1 MASATTSSTTGAG
14 AYSALLRRS
23 KLATFNPRI
32 DQVYTAPSSSRA
44 HGNNYGLKRPLPT
57 KSTRAAPFVRVLEL
71 ETTDGRT
78 GYRKATRETKFTR
91 QWAEMGVGIQPTVL
105 GDRAGSGGT
114 VGNRRLWFRPEVQ
127 TRFMPAGF
135 VGEIQQPGR
144 ENVPGREFA
153 VEPVDPA
160 LLEGVE
166 GEGVEGEAG
175 ESITADAPAAQP
187 VPAVDAAS
195 AEPTPAPPIEPQ
207 PVPNFF
213 LMQPRAFDQFLL
225 DLGRRRSEFRAFVAE
240 EENKRSVSL
249 GQPAT
254 ADPETY
260 DLYAHAQREPVELVR
275 LVERFLRLPKEVDPR
290 FPDAEP
296 SKRDPALAEPMPLV
310 HPTLALQYSTPT
322 PLESSLAP
330 PVEGRILGPVNDAAS
345 RNGHIGAMYD
355 RKNKVYAQVLSQ
367 ISMIP
372 ANAAGNTQPTTW
384 FPDVAGE
391 RSNVPGRASFRIQPT
406 INPTTYAARA
416 SLERAGFYASI
427 DFRPPTEEHGSA
439 LLEHSRIETH
449 PVALPA
455 EQLASI
461 RPLPGTQAYSG
472 NNPPEVRART
482 GGGGFAFGARQPL
495 LGSSLTDLWRDEE
508 GARQGGALGSLG
520 ELFGGAGSRRRRQG
534 DGPDPIAQLRARRQ
548 GQGQQGQG
556 SQGQRGGS
564 RRGQANERSRELIG
578 KLQSMMNNGNGGGSA
593 Q

>member
-23 KLATFNPRI
+23 KLATLNPRI

-71 ETTDGRT
+71 DSDDGRT

-91 QWAEMGVGIQPTVL
+91 QWAEVGVGIQATVL

-135 VGEIQQPGR
+135 VGAIQQPGR
-144 ENVPGREFA
+144 EDVPGREFA

-160 LLEGVE
+160 LLEGA
-166 GEGVEGEAG
+166 EGVEGEAN
-175 ESITADAPAAQP
+175 SDVSSAAE
-187 VPAVDAAS
+187 PAVDAAS
-195 AEPTPAPPIEPQ
+195 ASPTRAAPTEPQ

-254 ADPETY
+254 ADRETY

-275 LVERFLRLPKEVDPR
+275 LVERFLRLPQEVDPR

-345 RNGHIGAMYD
+345 RYGHIGAMYD

-416 SLERAGFYASI
+416 SLERAGFYASV

-439 LLEHSRIETH
+439 LLDHSRIETH

-472 NNPPEVRART
+472 NNPPEVRSRA
-482 GGGGFAFGARQPL
+482 GGSGFAFGARQPL
-495 LGSSLTDLWRDEE
+495 LGSSLTDLWRDGE
-508 GARQGGALGSLG
+508 GARQGGGGALGSLG

-534 DGPDPIAQLRARRQ
+534 GGADPIAQLRARRQ
-548 GQGQQGQG
+548 AQGQQG
-556 SQGQRGGS
+556 QGQRGGS
-564 RRGQANERSRELIG
+564 RKGQANERSRELIG
-578 KLQSMMNNGNGGGSA
+578 KLQSMMNNGKGGEQS

>member
-105 GDRAGSGGT
+105 GDRA
-114 VGNRRLWFRPEVQ
+114 
-127 TRFMPAGF
+127 
-135 VGEIQQPGR
+135 
-144 ENVPGREFA
+144 
-153 VEPVDPA
+153 
-160 LLEGVE
+160 
-166 GEGVEGEAG
+166 
-175 ESITADAPAAQP
+175 
-187 VPAVDAAS
+187 

-449 PVALPA
+449 P
-455 EQLASI
+455 
-461 RPLPGTQAYSG
+461 
-472 NNPPEVRART
+472 
-482 GGGGFAFGARQPL
+482 
-495 LGSSLTDLWRDEE
+495 
-508 GARQGGALGSLG
+508 
-520 ELFGGAGSRRRRQG
+520 LFGGAGSRRRRQG

>member
-1 MASATTSSTTGAG
+1 MASATTSSTSSAG

-44 HGNNYGLKRPLPT
+44 HANNYGLKRPLPP
-57 KSTRAAPFVRVLEL
+57 KSTRTAPFVRVLEL
-71 ETTDGRT
+71 DSSDGRT
-78 GYRKATRETKFTR
+78 GFRKATRETKFTR
-91 QWAEMGVGIQPTVL
+91 QWAEVGVGIQATVL

-127 TRFMPAGF
+127 TRFMPPGFAG
-135 VGEIQQPGR
+135 GIQQPGQ

-153 VEPVDPA
+153 VEPGVDSNA
-160 LLEGVE
+160 
-166 GEGVEGEAG
+166 
-175 ESITADAPAAQP
+175 ADAPAA
-187 VPAVDAAS
+187 AA
-195 AEPTPAPPIEPQ
+195 AESSPIESQ

-213 LMQPRAFDQFLL
+213 LMQPDAFDQFLL
-225 DLGRRRSEFRAFVAE
+225 DLGRRRSDFRAFVAA
-240 EENKRSVSL
+240 EENKRSLSL

-275 LVERFLRLPKEVDPR
+275 LVERFLRLPAEVDPR
-290 FPDAEP
+290 IPGAEP
-296 SKRDPALAEPMPLV
+296 SKRDPAHAEPMPLV

-330 PVEGRILGPVNDAAS
+330 PVEGRILGPVNDAARS
-345 RNGHIGAMYD
+345 GHIGASYD

-391 RSNVPGRASFRIQPT
+391 RSNVPGRASFRVQPT
-406 INPTTYAARA
+406 INPTIYAARA
-416 SLERAGFYASI
+416 SLERANFYASI

-439 LLEHSRIETH
+439 LLDHSRIETH

-455 EQLASI
+455 EHLASI

-472 NNPPEVRART
+472 NNPPEVRPRAGS
-482 GGGGFAFGARQPL
+482 GGYAFGAGARAPL
-495 LGSSLTDLWRDEE
+495 LGSSLTDLWRDGE
-508 GARQGGALGSLG
+508 GARQGGGGALGSLG
-520 ELFGGAGSRRRRQG
+520 ELFGGGSRRRRQG
-534 DGPDPIAQLRARRQ
+534 DGADPIAQLRARRQ
-548 GQGQQGQG
+548 AQGQGQQGL
-556 SQGQRGGS
+556 GQRAG
-564 RRGQANERSRELIG
+564 RKGQANERSRELIG
-578 KLQSMMNNGNGGGSA
+578 KLQSMMNNANAGGNGGSA